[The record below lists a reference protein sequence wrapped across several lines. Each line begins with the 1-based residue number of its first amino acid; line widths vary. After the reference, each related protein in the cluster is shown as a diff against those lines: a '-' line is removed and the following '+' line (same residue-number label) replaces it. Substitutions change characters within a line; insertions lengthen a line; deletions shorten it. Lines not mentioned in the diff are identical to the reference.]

1 MKKIAL
7 LMLALMMALS
17 LTACGQSPK
26 AASTADTPLNVL
38 VDNVIAKDGLFHMP
52 KTDLE
57 DVIGIDP
64 ADFKEAVF
72 LQDDGMGGREV
83 LALRAADKNAAAR
96 VAAQLE
102 KYLAQRQKETRNYL
116 PDAYKLLESARVQ
129 TKNLTVVLIS
139 GENAANW
146 TTKLLAGE

>member
-7 LMLALMMALS
+7 LMLALLMALS

-26 AASTADTPLNVL
+26 ASTADTPLNVL

-116 PDAYKLLESARVQ
+116 PDAYKLLESASVQ

-139 GENAANW
+139 GENAADW

>member
-7 LMLALMMALS
+7 LMLALLMALS

-26 AASTADTPLNVL
+26 AASTTDTPLNVL

-102 KYLAQRQKETRNYL
+102 NYLAQRQKETRNYL

-139 GENAANW
+139 GENAADW

>member
-7 LMLALMMALS
+7 LMLALLMALS

-102 KYLAQRQKETRNYL
+102 NYLAQRQKETRNYL
-116 PDAYKLLESARVQ
+116 PDAYKLLESASVQ

-139 GENAANW
+139 GENAADW